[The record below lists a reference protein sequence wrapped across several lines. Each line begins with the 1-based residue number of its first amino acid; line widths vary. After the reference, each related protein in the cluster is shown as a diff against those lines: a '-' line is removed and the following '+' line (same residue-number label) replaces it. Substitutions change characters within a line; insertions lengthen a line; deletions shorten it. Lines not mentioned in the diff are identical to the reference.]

1 MRHSVASL
9 TSSTDLYVSRLC
21 VPSRPI
27 EILTCV
33 SLQLFL
39 SFYRMEVARIDH
51 SVRIVDSLMR
61 EFLPDLRDH
70 FAATGVRMDMFLI
83 DWCAVVIASGRML
96 TSNRVLTLFTKS
108 MPIDISTRVWDI
120 YFVDGEI
127 VIYLVILGVLAQL
140 QTLLLS
146 LSFEGIIKTLC
157 NLQVHH
163 RPVCLLRTHPSQHLN
178 EDDLFEQIES
188 LSNYLSQSRF
198 QEICKL
204 CS

>member
-1 MRHSVASL
+1 
-9 TSSTDLYVSRLC
+9 
-21 VPSRPI
+21 
-27 EILTCV
+27 
-33 SLQLFL
+33 
-39 SFYRMEVARIDH
+39 MEVARIDH

-61 EFLPDLRDH
+61 EFFPDLRDH
-70 FAATGVRMDMFLI
+70 FAVTGVRMDMFLI
-83 DWCAVVIASGRML
+83 DWCAIVIVTDQVL

-157 NLQVHH
+157 NLQVHPPDL
-163 RPVCLLRTHPSQHLN
+163 PVCYELTLRSTSMRTT
-178 EDDLFEQIES
+178 FS
-188 LSNYLSQSRF
+188 S
-198 QEICKL
+198 K
-204 CS
+204 